1 MKKILVTMVVAIAI
15 FASNCGDKPAS
26 DGPKDGGAEVKP
38 EAAASED
45 QYAKAIELIAGSDC
59 LTCHKVDEKVN
70 GPSYRDVAAKYPST
84 DENIEMLSKKVIEGG
99 SGVWGAMAMTP
110 HPSLAPEDAK
120 EMVKYILSLK
130 K

>member
-1 MKKILVTMVVAIAI
+1 MKKILGIMVVMVAV
-15 FASNCGDKPAS
+15 FACNCGDPKPT
-26 DGPKDGGAEVKP
+26 DGAAAGSETPKTP
-38 EAAASED
+38 EADPAEK
-45 QYAKAIELIAGSDC
+45 YAKAIELIAGSDC

-70 GPSYRDVAAKYPST
+70 GPSYRDVAAKYEST
-84 DENIEMLSKKVIEGG
+84 DANIEMLSKKVIEGG